1 MIPKIIHYCW
11 FGKKD
16 FPKEVEYYIG
26 TWKKYCPDYEIKI
39 WNEENFDVE
48 SNIYCKEAYEAK
60 KWAFVSD
67 FVRLKVLYDYGGI
80 YMDTDIEVCKPL
92 DNLLMYDA
100 FSGFETD
107 TNISTGVLGACKGN
121 EWIKYLLSYY
131 KDRHFKQ
138 KNGTYDITTNVDIIS
153 KMTKTKYNIL
163 LENKK
168 VIFGNNNV
176 IFPFEYFC
184 AKNFNT
190 GKVIKTN
197 NTYTVHHFKGSWLSK
212 EKKIKSIIKK
222 YMINILGEKNSRFLI
237 KVYKSIFR

>member
-1 MIPKIIHYCW
+1 
-11 FGKKD
+11 
-16 FPKEVEYYIG
+16 
-26 TWKKYCPDYEIKI
+26 
-39 WNEENFDVE
+39 
-48 SNIYCKEAYEAK
+48 
-60 KWAFVSD
+60 
-67 FVRLKVLYDYGGI
+67 
-80 YMDTDIEVCKPL
+80 MDTDIEVCKPL

-168 VIFGNNNV
+168 S
-176 IFPFEYFC
+176 YFW
-184 AKNFNT
+184 K
-190 GKVIKTN
+190 
-197 NTYTVHHFKGSWLSK
+197 
-212 EKKIKSIIKK
+212 
-222 YMINILGEKNSRFLI
+222 
-237 KVYKSIFR
+237 